1 MVKSVKSDSFISR
14 DTINKKLF
22 KDFIVEDARNFQ
34 TKGNSL
40 ERSLAKKKF
49 LKDFVILFKKTY
61 NRSPAIIEIE
71 NITRSGNKII
81 KKHLVQGKDFL
92 TSDQSR
98 NLVQADPELSKSKL
112 QTRINKPVKELSFMA
127 LGTKEGEKT
136 IVPRFVNKSQENE
149 YKKLLKKKYSVP
161 KGRSFISNED
171 ITKKFLNTKNPTK
184 NQIDKIKLI
193 NAAIKKE
200 LNLEYP
206 KQTYKGEALLK
217 QQQRA
222 RRAKAI
228 KDVSSPS
235 KEAKIRDL
243 KKGSPLDLAHRSS
256 LTQNRNLG
264 LKYLVSDLGFDP
276 SKINQEIII
285 PTEQKLES
293 LYKKQK
299 FLVNKAQKFHLDKNK
314 KIPLTLQKALE
325 DINKQI
331 TDAAYRTEGRLN
343 GIVVDEKTL
352 KPGKVGIDY
361 SKVPG
366 MGLIENKAV
375 KDLTKADM
383 DLIKLNAGSQIQN
396 ETKNLINLYEGAPQ
410 KIKNALETRIG
421 CKSGCFVKTLNE
433 NPQKVTQQLKAIFA
447 TPEVTNIKAPLV
459 NSLSGQIRPE
469 LPSVKYNDITG
480 AMVNTATGDKATA
493 ADMKNFEVENP
504 LKTVAG
510 TEDAYKPI
518 KKNFLNTV
526 KKSLLKVGAP
536 LPTAVIDSYFIG
548 KQIQDDKSALDIAKN
563 PLNWLGL
570 ATMSSATKAATRLGG
585 GSALSGILRLGL
597 SLPVIAGVSKIATV
611 AGLGALAYGAYD
623 QYNKYKENEGLVYNF
638 FNNSSQEIE

>member
-34 TKGNSL
+34 NKGNSL

-98 NLVQADPELSKSKL
+98 NLTQADPELSKSKL

-127 LGTKEGEKT
+127 LGTKEGKKT

-149 YKKLLKKKYSVP
+149 YKKLLKEKYSVP

-206 KQTYKGEALLK
+206 KQTYEGEALLK

-366 MGLIENKAV
+366 IGLIENKAV

-469 LPSVKYNDITG
+469 LPSVKYNNITG

-518 KKNFLNTV
+518 AKGMLKTV
-526 KKSLLKVGAP
+526 GAALTKVGAP
-536 LPTAVIDSYFIG
+536 LPTALLDGYFIS
-548 KQIQDDKSALDIAKN
+548 KQVQEDRPAAEIAAD

-570 ATMSSATKAATRLGG
+570 ALMSPATKAATRLGG
-585 GSALSGILRLGL
+585 GVALRGILTLGL
-597 SLPVIAGVSKIATV
+597 AAPAIAATSTV
-611 AGLGALAYGAYD
+611 AGIALVGTTAYQA
-623 QYNKYKENEGLVYNF
+623 YKEYDRFQNEKGLIYNY
-638 FNNSSQEIE
+638 FNPEAKAV

>member
-34 TKGNSL
+34 NKGNSL

-98 NLVQADPELSKSKL
+98 NLTQADPELSKSKL

-127 LGTKEGEKT
+127 LGTKEGKKT

-149 YKKLLKKKYSVP
+149 YKKLLKEKYSVP

-206 KQTYKGEALLK
+206 KQTYEGEALLK

-469 LPSVKYNDITG
+469 LPSVKYNNITG
-480 AMVNTATGDKATA
+480 LMVNTANGDKATA
-493 ADMKNFEVENP
+493 ADMKKFEVENP

-518 KKNFLNTV
+518 AKGMLKTV
-526 KKSLLKVGAP
+526 GAALTKVGAP
-536 LPTAVIDSYFIG
+536 LPTALLDGYFIS
-548 KQIQDDKSALDIAKN
+548 KQVQEDRPAAEIAAD

-570 ATMSSATKAATRLGG
+570 ALMSPATKAATRLGG
-585 GSALSGILRLGL
+585 GVALRGILTLGL
-597 SLPVIAGVSKIATV
+597 AAPAIAATSTIAGI
-611 AGLGALAYGAYD
+611 ALAGTTAY
-623 QYNKYKENEGLVYNF
+623 QAYKEYDRFQNEKGLIYNY
-638 FNNSSQEIE
+638 FNPEAKAV

>member
-34 TKGNSL
+34 NKGNSL

-98 NLVQADPELSKSKL
+98 NLTQADPELSKSKL

-127 LGTKEGEKT
+127 LGTKEGKKT

-149 YKKLLKKKYSVP
+149 YKKLLKEKYSVP

-206 KQTYKGEALLK
+206 KQTYEGEALLK

-469 LPSVKYNDITG
+469 LPSVKYNNITG

-518 KKNFLNTV
+518 AKGMLKTV
-526 KKSLLKVGAP
+526 GAALTKVGAP
-536 LPTAVIDSYFIG
+536 LPTALLDGYFIS
-548 KQIQDDKSALDIAKN
+548 KQVQEDRPAAEIAAD

-570 ATMSSATKAATRLGG
+570 ALMSPATKAATRLGG
-585 GSALSGILRLGL
+585 GVALRGILTLGL
-597 SLPVIAGVSKIATV
+597 AAPAIAATSTIAGI
-611 AGLGALAYGAYD
+611 ALAGTTAY
-623 QYNKYKENEGLVYNF
+623 QAYKEYDRFQNEKGLIYNY
-638 FNNSSQEIE
+638 FNPEAKAV

>member
-98 NLVQADPELSKSKL
+98 NLTQADPELSKSKL

-127 LGTKEGEKT
+127 LGTKEGKKT

-149 YKKLLKKKYSVP
+149 YKKLLKEKYSVP

-206 KQTYKGEALLK
+206 KQTYEGEALLK

-469 LPSVKYNDITG
+469 LPSVKYNNITG

-518 KKNFLNTV
+518 AKGMLKTV
-526 KKSLLKVGAP
+526 GAALTKVGAP
-536 LPTAVIDSYFIG
+536 LPTALLDGYFIS
-548 KQIQDDKSALDIAKN
+548 KQVQEDRPAAEIAAD

-570 ATMSSATKAATRLGG
+570 ALMSPATKAATRLGG
-585 GSALSGILRLGL
+585 GVALRGILTLGL
-597 SLPVIAGVSKIATV
+597 AAPAIAATSTV
-611 AGLGALAYGAYD
+611 AGIALVGTTAYQA
-623 QYNKYKENEGLVYNF
+623 YKEYDRFQNEKGLIYNY
-638 FNNSSQEIE
+638 FNPEAKAV

>member
-34 TKGNSL
+34 NKGNSL

-98 NLVQADPELSKSKL
+98 NLTQADPELSKSKL

-127 LGTKEGEKT
+127 LGTKEGKKT

-149 YKKLLKKKYSVP
+149 YKKLLKEKYSVP

-206 KQTYKGEALLK
+206 KQTYEGEALLK

-469 LPSVKYNDITG
+469 LPSVKYNNITG

-518 KKNFLNTV
+518 AKGMLKTV
-526 KKSLLKVGAP
+526 GAALTKVGAP
-536 LPTAVIDSYFIG
+536 LPTALLDGYFIS
-548 KQIQDDKSALDIAKN
+548 KQVQEDRPAAEIAAD

-570 ATMSSATKAATRLGG
+570 ALMSPATKAATRLGG
-585 GSALSGILRLGL
+585 GVALRGILTLGL
-597 SLPVIAGVSKIATV
+597 AAPAIAATSTV
-611 AGLGALAYGAYD
+611 AGIALVGTTAYQA
-623 QYNKYKENEGLVYNF
+623 YKEYDRFQNEKGLIYNY
-638 FNNSSQEIE
+638 FNPEAKAV